1 MPSGTGKTVSL
12 LSLIVSYMQ
21 VQPSSLETR
30 VNQLINQFYPTKRK
44 LIYCS
49 RTVPEIEKALAE
61 LKRLMEYRTEMG
73 AEDGDFRGL
82 GLTSRRNLCLH
93 PEVCCFTQEGPHGA
107 DMNRS
112 VKRRKGR
119 L

>member
-1 MPSGTGKTVSL
+1 MLEMPSGTGKTVSL

-21 VQPSSLETR
+21 VRLQLIIE
-30 VNQLINQFYPTKRK
+30 NEYELINQFYPTKRK

-73 AEDGDFRGL
+73 AEDADFRGL

-93 PEVCCFTQEGPHGA
+93 PEVRFHIFTREK
-107 DMNRS
+107 RS
-112 VKRRKGR
+112 
-119 L
+119 